1 MIVNVSIVSTG
12 KLEAVAGDA
21 VRLLDSRRYEKMLSY
36 HRREDRLRSLGA
48 SLLMRKAAHGE
59 QVLYNEAGKPYISEG
74 HFNISHSGDY
84 VVLAEADTAVGV
96 DIEKIESSV
105 GDWAKIALSSG
116 EYEWLMGK
124 APGDEPLEYRFYLLW
139 TRKESLVKC
148 EGHGF
153 GLEPHEIET
162 LPIDSRALL
171 PYKGKRYG
179 IESLSYD
186 EYMLSVSLEE
196 AIPEILLRDE
206 AEVWRELLEN

>member
-1 MIVNVSIVSTG
+1 MIVNVSIVSIV

-21 VRLLDSRRYEKMLSY
+21 VRLLSNRQYEKMMSY
-36 HRREDRLRSLGA
+36 YRREDRLRSLGA

-59 QVLYNEAGKPYISEG
+59 QVLYNEAGKPYIPER

-84 VVLAEADTAVGV
+84 VVIAEADTAVGV
-96 DIEKIESSV
+96 DIEKIGTVE
-105 GDWAKIALSSG
+105 GDWVKAALSPDEYKCMMEKASG
-116 EYEWLMGK
+116 DKTAAYW
-124 APGDEPLEYRFYLLW
+124 FYLLW

-153 GLEPHEIET
+153 GLDPNEIET
-162 LPIDSRALL
+162 LPLDSGAWIS
-171 PYKGKRYG
+171 YMGKKYG
-179 IESLSYD
+179 IDSLSYD

-206 AEVWRELLEN
+206 AEVWRELLED

>member
-1 MIVNVSIVSTG
+1 MIVNVSIVSIG

-48 SLLMRKAAHGE
+48 SLLMRSAAHGE
-59 QVLYNEAGKPYISEG
+59 QVLYNEAGKPYIPEG

-105 GDWAKIALSSG
+105 GDWAKIALSPS

-124 APGDEPLEYRFYLLW
+124 APGDESLEYRFYWLW

>member
-1 MIVNVSIVSTG
+1 MIVNVSIVSIG

-48 SLLMRKAAHGE
+48 SLLMRSAAHGE

-105 GDWAKIALSSG
+105 GDWAKIALSPS

-124 APGDEPLEYRFYLLW
+124 APGDESLEYRFYWLW

>member
-1 MIVNVSIVSTG
+1 MIVNVSIVSIV

-21 VRLLDSRRYEKMLSY
+21 VRLLNNRQYEKMMSY
-36 HRREDRLRSLGA
+36 YRREDRLRSLGA

-59 QVLYNEAGKPYISEG
+59 QVLYNEAGKPYIPER

-84 VVLAEADTAVGV
+84 VVIAEADTAVGV
-96 DIEKIESSV
+96 DIEKIGTVE
-105 GDWAKIALSSG
+105 GDWVKAALSPDEYKCMMEKASG
-116 EYEWLMGK
+116 DKTAAYW
-124 APGDEPLEYRFYLLW
+124 FYLLW

-153 GLEPHEIET
+153 G
-162 LPIDSRALL
+162 
-171 PYKGKRYG
+171 KKYG
-179 IESLSYD
+179 IDSLSYD

-206 AEVWRELLEN
+206 AEVWRELLED

>member
-1 MIVNVSIVSTG
+1 MIVNVSIVFIG

-48 SLLMRKAAHGE
+48 SLLMRSAAHGE

-105 GDWAKIALSSG
+105 GDWAKIALSPS

-124 APGDEPLEYRFYLLW
+124 APGDESLEYRFYWLW

>member
-1 MIVNVSIVSTG
+1 MIVNVSIVSIG

-59 QVLYNEAGKPYISEG
+59 QVLYNEAGKPYIPEG

-105 GDWAKIALSSG
+105 GDWAKIALSPS

-124 APGDEPLEYRFYLLW
+124 APGDESLEYRFYWLW

-162 LPIDSRALL
+162 LPLDSGALL
-171 PYKGKRYG
+171 PYKGKKYG